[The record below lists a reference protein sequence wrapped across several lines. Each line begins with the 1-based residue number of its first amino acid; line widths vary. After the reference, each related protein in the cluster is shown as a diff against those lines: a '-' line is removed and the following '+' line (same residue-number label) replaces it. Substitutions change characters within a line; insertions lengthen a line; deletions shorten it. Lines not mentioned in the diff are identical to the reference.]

1 MYRCAL
7 FDDNIDFKIL
17 KNVVESFD
25 LERKDFLFKL
35 NFLTDMFR
43 CDLKLCD
50 VENIFPEHML
60 EDYKNFLL
68 AVNSEIIK
76 NKYDRYVNRMIVK
89 HDLLSGLFSYNL
101 DYKVLNF
108 VLIKEKNSSLSNVLK
123 SFKKSDRVSY
133 EENSTLTGRL
143 INKPDTPSVLTLPR
157 KYRTIFKSKW
167 SHEGTLM
174 MVDFSSLEPRIA
186 KKLTSK
192 ENYKDIYEEINNLS
206 GETLDRSVIKRAVIS
221 TLYGSTT
228 SLDNISKEKT
238 ESLMNLCKEFFNY
251 QKILDLACNDFKE
264 EKFRLNYFG
273 RPIWNLL
280 EEKPHTVLNNFIQST
295 AVDVALEGFS
305 NLINNVD
312 INVCRPIFII
322 HDAIVFD
329 VHNSYKSKLVNIVE
343 EGYNCS
349 KLGHFPL
356 TTTNFMETS
365 VE

>member
-1 MYRCAL
+1 MINN
-7 FDDNIDFKIL
+7 DNNFKIL
-17 KNVVESFD
+17 KSVIDTFD
-25 LERKDFLFKL
+25 LENKTFLGKL
-35 NFLTDMFR
+35 KNLTHMFLY
-43 CDLKLCD
+43 DLILSD
-50 VENIFPEHML
+50 IENILPDHLL
-60 EDYKNFLL
+60 EDYKQFLL
-68 AVNSEIIK
+68 DINNDILHNNFDS
-76 NKYDRYVNRMIVK
+76 YVNRMIDK
-89 HDLLSGLFSYNL
+89 NNLLSNLSTYDL

-108 VLIKEKNSSLSNVLK
+108 VLIKEKNTSLSNVLK

-143 INKPDTPSVLTLPR
+143 INKPDTPSILTLPR
-157 KYRTIFKSKW
+157 KYRTIFKSQW

-305 NLINNVD
+305 KLISNVD
-312 INVCRPIFII
+312 VDACRPIFII

-329 VHNSYKSKLVNIVE
+329 VHNSYKSKLVNIVK

>member
-1 MYRCAL
+1 MKDTATL
-7 FDDNIDFKIL
+7 FSLDNVEFLNRLSCLVEMFKDDLRLSN
-17 KNVVESFD
+17 
-25 LERKDFLFKL
+25 
-35 NFLTDMFR
+35 
-43 CDLKLCD
+43 
-50 VENIFPEHML
+50 VENILPEHL
-60 EDYKNFLL
+60 IEDYNRFLTSFDEEILDKNY
-68 AVNSEIIK
+68 NE
-76 NKYDRYVNRMIVK
+76 YVDRMIDK
-89 HDLLSGLFSYNL
+89 NNMLTKLLSYEL

-108 VLIKEKNSSLSNVLK
+108 LLIKEKNSSLNNVLK
-123 SFKKSDRVSY
+123 SFKKSDRVLY

-143 INKPDTPSVLTLPR
+143 INKIETPSILTLPK

-167 SHEGTLM
+167 SHEGTLQ

-192 ENYKDIYEEINNLS
+192 ENYKDIYEEINSLS

-238 ESLMNLCKEFFNY
+238 ESLMELCKEFFRY
-251 QKILDLACNDFKE
+251 TEILDLACNDFKK

-273 RPIWNLL
+273 RPIWNLN
-280 EEKPHTVLNNFIQST
+280 EQKPHTILNNFIQST

-305 NLINNVD
+305 KLIKQIDTDN
-312 INVCRPIFII
+312 CRPIFVI

-329 VHNSYKSKLVNIVE
+329 VHNSYKNKLVNIVN
-343 EGYNCS
+343 EGYNCD